1 MEQLC
6 YIHFELLNHKTQE
19 GYWATDKGLRVKH
32 LPEVILESRGKTA
45 TGFYNEQTQR
55 FRFFNYSEQD
65 WNVLFQEYIFHDKI
79 TDKFYYLYILRILY
93 AINTSKFQPEAFKK
107 AIHKQITDYP
117 TIQAWFIKD
126 LYKYISFASLNRQE
140 LILPILNE
148 FGYDFKVIEPQLLT
162 DAIDFIGDF
171 LIYRGLGIFNQFRL
185 IFNRIQQWKK
195 EKSDYHLEHITSKA
209 HNEIIQLM
217 LWLNDLHRMVD
228 ISVIEKYF
236 YYLGMNIRTL
246 IIRKLFEEH
255 RNKNYSINIGFL
267 ETLLNLNSATLL

>member
-107 AIHKQITDYP
+107 AIEAGRSAYL
-117 TIQAWFIKD
+117 A
-126 LYKYISFASLNRQE
+126 
-140 LILPILNE
+140 
-148 FGYDFKVIEPQLLT
+148 
-162 DAIDFIGDF
+162 
-171 LIYRGLGIFNQFRL
+171 GLG
-185 IFNRIQQWKK
+185 
-195 EKSDYHLEHITSKA
+195 
-209 HNEIIQLM
+209 
-217 LWLNDLHRMVD
+217 
-228 ISVIEKYF
+228 
-236 YYLGMNIRTL
+236 RTL
-246 IIRKLFEEH
+246 EKGASASSPLT
-255 RNKNYSINIGFL
+255 GFL
-267 ETLLNLNSATLL
+267 HE

>member
-148 FGYDFKVIEPQLLT
+148 FGYDF
-162 DAIDFIGDF
+162 
-171 LIYRGLGIFNQFRL
+171 
-185 IFNRIQQWKK
+185 
-195 EKSDYHLEHITSKA
+195 
-209 HNEIIQLM
+209 
-217 LWLNDLHRMVD
+217 
-228 ISVIEKYF
+228 
-236 YYLGMNIRTL
+236 
-246 IIRKLFEEH
+246 
-255 RNKNYSINIGFL
+255 
-267 ETLLNLNSATLL
+267 NLNNS